1 MLPRGRSVAFSA
13 DVDLAAVL
21 QTSESWQYLVSYQSI
36 SHSERFS
43 SDSQLPIWK
52 IAYVIISILLCHNL
66 MRRSN
71 GEWKSRQN
79 LIFLPLWQAINHVAE
94 EKAFSDFGL
103 TNAVI
108 LCIGFHITGHNLV
121 FHICSLKNRYWLYKY
136 CNEHFNPISTM
147 V

>member
-21 QTSESWQYLVSYQSI
+21 QTSESWRYLVSYQSI
-36 SHSERFS
+36 SHSARFS
-43 SDSQLPIWK
+43 SYSQLPVGK
-52 IAYVIISILLCHNL
+52 IAYVISILLCHNL
-66 MRRSN
+66 MRRRN
-71 GEWKSRQN
+71 GEWKSPQN

-108 LCIGFHITGHNLV
+108 LGIGYHITGHNVV
-121 FHICSLKNRYWLYKY
+121 FDICSWKYRNRIYKNWT
-136 CNEHFNPISTM
+136 I
-147 V
+147 